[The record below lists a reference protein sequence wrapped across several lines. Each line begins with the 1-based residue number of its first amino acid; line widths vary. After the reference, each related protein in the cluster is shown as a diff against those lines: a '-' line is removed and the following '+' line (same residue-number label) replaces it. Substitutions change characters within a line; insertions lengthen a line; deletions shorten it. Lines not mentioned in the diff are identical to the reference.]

1 MQGNN
6 PIVRFEESSSI
17 VQFRG
22 CQFGMQGPQLCAKP
36 GHFCILDMATYILA
50 FLDLNLHVLQVTTIE
65 EGILEAKTDCSAKDL
80 LFLACVAFCVIN
92 FEPIMI

>member
-1 MQGNN
+1 
-6 PIVRFEESSSI
+6 
-17 VQFRG
+17 
-22 CQFGMQGPQLCAKP
+22 
-36 GHFCILDMATYILA
+36 MATYILA